1 MLLHAASQ
9 ISWHPE
15 LSHAFC
21 ASPEQSVR
29 MASLV
34 AELLADILPGPSHTD
49 ASKQSSAESVVLTVL
64 AQPSETSDVVLPAVS
79 SRL

>member
-1 MLLHAASQ
+1 
-9 ISWHPE
+9 
-15 LSHAFC
+15 
-21 ASPEQSVR
+21 

-34 AELLADILPGPSHTD
+34 AELLADILPAPSYTD